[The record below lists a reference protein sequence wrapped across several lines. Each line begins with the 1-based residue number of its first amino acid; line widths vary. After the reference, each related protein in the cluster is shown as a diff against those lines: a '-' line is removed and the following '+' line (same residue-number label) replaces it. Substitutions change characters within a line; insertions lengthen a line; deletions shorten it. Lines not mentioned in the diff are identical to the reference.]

1 MIDFVRILQLYCI
14 NTNIAYSYG
23 KKANLN
29 LLKSDLD
36 IDKIYCL
43 HEPSPRK
50 SEMNI
55 NKTKVVSY
63 LFTGMFFLLKKSK
76 KDMPYLNEMGNS
88 EDISKYKMNIE
99 PLLNEFNTMA
109 NSFACSQ
116 MELLQFDAID
126 VTDVLD
132 TNNDGLLI
140 SYSIRNFE

>member
-1 MIDFVRILQLYCI
+1 MKDFVRILQAYCDSKGFE
-14 NTNIAYSYG
+14 YKHG
-23 KKANLN
+23 RRANLN

-36 IDKIYCL
+36 IDKVYCL

-50 SEMNI
+50 TEMNI
-55 NKTKVVSY
+55 NKTAVASY
-63 LFTGMFFLLKKSK
+63 LFSGMFFLVKKSN

-88 EDISKYKMNIE
+88 EDISKYKLNIE
-99 PLLNEFNTMA
+99 PLLSEFKAMA
-109 NSFACSQ
+109 NYFGCSD

-126 VTDVLD
+126 AVDVLD